1 MPKFINGPIN
11 YVQLEGKINNIDKKI
26 TIFLDTHLDIN
37 NQTRCESFDSID
49 ISQYLYNMIKDA
61 KNPLDFFMEIRDE
74 QLQIPITNKRD
85 IYIKDI
91 IEMFKSEFLIEK
103 DKVKYS
109 KSNSNVRLHYLD
121 IRDHFELF
129 YITSQINYEILPKL
143 NLLKISKITNDE
155 KNNKIDDINKS
166 IEVIKHY
173 MNRLNENIDKIRQNQ
188 IKTIYKKTQEYYLNK
203 IINEYNNE
211 KIKLYINDFIEYQN
225 IDNLSEYNK
234 IMIKIHRMIYYYKSR
249 LDNTDSV
256 NELILFFNS
265 LSDIITDIYTLYTDV
280 YFLRRFLD
288 KNYIQNAITYC
299 GRQHAINYIYF
310 LVKYCKFN
318 ITKIYNSND
327 LSIDYIMDKI
337 NETYDLRKVYNLF
350 LKKGEKPIQC
360 IDYLYLSQEDVLI
373 QSDKKWYK

>member
-1 MPKFINGPIN
+1 MPKFINGPVN
-11 YVQLEGKINNIDKKI
+11 YVQLNGNINNIDKKI
-26 TIFLDTHLDIN
+26 TIFLDKHLDIN
-37 NQTRCESFDSID
+37 NQTRCESSDSID
-49 ISQYLYNMIKDA
+49 ISHYLYNMIKDA
-61 KNPLDFFMEIRDE
+61 ENPLDFFMEIRDE

-91 IEMFKSEFLIEK
+91 IEMFKTEFIIEK

-109 KSNSNVRLHYLD
+109 KSNQNVRLHYLD
-121 IRDHFELF
+121 IRDHLELF
-129 YITSQINYEILPKL
+129 YITSQINYEIMPKL
-143 NLLKISKITNDE
+143 NLLKNSKMTNDE
-155 KNNKIDDINKS
+155 KINKINDINKS
-166 IEVIKHY
+166 LELIKKY
-173 MNRLNENIDKIRQNQ
+173 MNRLNDNIDKIRQNQ
-188 IKTIYKKTQEYYLNK
+188 IKTIDKKTQEYYLNK

-234 IMIKIHRMIYYYKSR
+234 ILLKIHRTIFYYKSK
-249 LDNTDSV
+249 LDNTEIV
-256 NELILFFNS
+256 NEIILFFNS

-288 KNYIQNAITYC
+288 KNYIKNAITYC

-337 NETYDLRKVYNLF
+337 NETSDLRKVYNLF
-350 LKKGEKPIQC
+350 LTKGEKPIQC